1 MPDSSQLDLG
11 APPGGSKGIPQWIMV
26 VGAVAGIVGVVL
38 LLKNS
43 GGGGGTTAAGTS
55 INAALGSIQE
65 ENMNLLGTTQ
75 AGIMQTNQNMSA
87 GFNTMSQE
95 MGTGFGTINQGLT
108 TGFLNT
114 QNSFGSLGTQVSS
127 GFNQTNGLLGT
138 LEQDLTNQISAFS
151 SQTQGQF
158 AQLDSMTAQGLD
170 TQAQQGALISS
181 IQQDVQSGLV
191 GQQQANEALSL
202 LETRQQY
209 IIGMQSTYFP
219 AITGS
224 LNTYLPNIYS
234 KTVMGQ

>member
-1 MPDSSQLDLG
+1 MADAAQLDLG
-11 APPGGSKGIPQWIMV
+11 PPTSGNKGIPQWLMV
-26 VGAVAGIVGVVL
+26 VGAVAGIAGVVL
-38 LLKNS
+38 LLRQG

-75 AGIMQTNQNMSA
+75 AGIMETNQNLAS
-87 GFNTMSQE
+87 S
-95 MGTGFGTINQGLT
+95 FGTLNQGMT

-114 QNSFGSLGTQVSS
+114 QQQIGGLGTQISA
-127 GFNQTNGLLGT
+127 GFNNTNGLLGT

-151 SQTQGQF
+151 GQTQAQF
-158 AQLDSMTAQGLD
+158 AQLDNMTAQGLN
-170 TQAQQGALISS
+170 TQAQQGALIAS

-219 AITGS
+219 AIAGS

-234 KTVMGQ
+234 HTVMGQH